1 MSIIPLPAI
10 STSRNEGLEVGNLTA
25 ILITDE
31 KGEVKYIMAP
41 SVTVNETTGVNLFWR
56 LLGFQEGDRDYQIV
70 AGHAIGVDHE
80 FSGRYQDPHFLDGR
94 YAYSLNFSFF
104 RDTTYRF
111 FGFTNQSSSQNET
124 NYTDGELKGS
134 LSFGRN
140 FHQFYQLSFTER
152 VRRVRIDQG
161 KVQNLPYITTIFSS
175 NVPGLQGALI
185 LGHRLSLTF
194 DSRDDISTTTTGS
207 YGAISAEMAHDYEQN
222 ASPFQK
228 FRLDLRTWFPLAGKK
243 YITALRG
250 RVELTTGQHLPF
262 YEQSSLGGEDSL
274 RDFGANRF
282 IDDHS
287 ILLNLE
293 ERIDL
298 LKMTLFAVRVEWEFA
313 PFVDIGKVFNDFGKR
328 VFQDYQVN
336 PGIGLR
342 AVVRPNVVGRFDFG
356 FGPAGMTA
364 FVGLGFPF

>member
-1 MSIIPLPAI
+1 MTIIPLPAI

-25 ILITDE
+25 ILFTDE
-31 KGEVKYIMAP
+31 KGTVNYIMAP
-41 SVTVNETTGVNLFWR
+41 SVTFNETTGVNLFWR

-70 AGHAIGVDHE
+70 TGHAIGVDYE
-80 FSGRYQDPHFLDGR
+80 FSGRYQNPKFLEGR
-94 YAYSLNFSFF
+94 YAYTASVSFF

-111 FGFTNQSSSQNET
+111 FGFTNQSRSEDET

-134 LSFGRN
+134 VSFGIN
-140 FHQFYQLSFTER
+140 FKDLYRLSLTER

-161 KVQNLPYITTIFSS
+161 KVEKLPYITAVFS
-175 NVPGLQGALI
+175 NVPGLQGALV
-185 LGHRLSLTF
+185 LGHRLSLTY
-194 DSRDDISTTTTGS
+194 DSRDDVTTTTAGS
-207 YGAISAEMAHDYEQN
+207 YGAAYAEMAHDYERN

-228 FRLDLRTWFPLAGKK
+228 FGLDLRSWFPMAGKR

-250 RVELTTGQHLPF
+250 RVELTTGQHRPF

-274 RDFGANRF
+274 RNFGANRF

-287 ILLNLE
+287 IVFNIE
-293 ERIDL
+293 ERIDIL
-298 LKMTLFAVRVEWEFA
+298 RTSIFGIIAEWEFA
-313 PFVDIGKVFNDFGKR
+313 PFVDIGKVFSDFGKR
-328 VFQDYQVN
+328 VFQNYQVN
-336 PGIGLR
+336 PGIGFR

-356 FGPAGMTA
+356 FGPEGATA